1 MAHEIRALDAQSIEL
16 VKNLIEQDPVRH
28 CFLAA
33 RLEQT
38 KQSRFRPSYPD
49 LLGYFDDG
57 KLKSILMTGAN
68 IVPVNTSLIARQEF
82 ATVLNRSGRR
92 SSSIVGPA
100 EEVLDLWSKVS
111 GSWGPAR
118 EVRGNQPVLTIRS
131 NSLLPFDHD
140 VRYSNL
146 SDLDE
151 LLPACIAMFTEEVGI
166 SPTINGGGNAY
177 RNRISELVSSRRS
190 FVKYLGS
197 ELVFKAEVGTVGA
210 GVAQIQGVWVKP
222 EYRGRGI
229 AAPAMAAVVKLALA
243 DLAPV
248 VSLYVNDYNEVAL
261 KTYRAVGFEQVDT
274 FATVLF
280 S

>member
-1 MAHEIRALDAQSIEL
+1 MAHEIRALDVHSIDQ
-16 VKNLIEQDPVRH
+16 VKTLIEQDPVRH

-33 RLEQT
+33 RIEQT

-57 KLKSILMTGAN
+57 KLKSLLMTGAN

-82 ATVLNRSGRR
+82 ATALNRAGRR

-100 EEVLDLWSKVS
+100 EEVLDLWNKVS
-111 GSWGPAR
+111 DHWGSAR
-118 EVRGNQPVLTIRS
+118 EIRASQPVMAIRTNS
-131 NSLLPFDHD
+131 NKAIDHE

-146 SDLDE
+146 ADLDD

-166 SPTINGGGNAY
+166 SPTANGGASAY
-177 RNRISELVSSRRS
+177 RNRISELVSARRS
-190 FVKYLGS
+190 FVKYVGS

-222 EYRGRGI
+222 EFRGQGI
-229 AAPAMAAVVKLALA
+229 SVPAMAAVVKLILA
-243 DLAPV
+243 DTAPV
-248 VSLYVNDYNEVAL
+248 VSLYVNDFNEVAL
-261 KTYRAVGFEQVDT
+261 NTYRSVGFEHVDT
-274 FATVLF
+274 FATILF
-280 S
+280 

>member
-1 MAHEIRALDAQSIEL
+1 MAHEIRAIDEDSVNQ
-16 VKNLIEQDPVRH
+16 VTNFVEQDPVRH
-28 CFLAA
+28 CLLAA

-57 KLKSILMTGAN
+57 KLKSLLMTGAN

-82 ATVLNRSGRR
+82 AAVLERSGRR
-92 SSSIVGPA
+92 SSSIVGPV
-100 EEVLDLWSKVS
+100 EEVLDLWGKVS
-111 GSWGPAR
+111 DSWGPAR
-118 EVRGNQPVLTIRS
+118 EVRANQPVLVMRS
-131 NSLLPFDHD
+131 NSHKEIDHE
-140 VRYSNL
+140 VRYSTHA
-146 SDLDE
+146 DFEE

-166 SPTINGGGNAY
+166 SPTVNGGGSAY
-177 RNRISELVSSRRS
+177 RNRISELVSGRRS

-222 EYRGRGI
+222 EFRGQGI
-229 AAPAMAAVVKLALA
+229 SVPAMAAVVKLIMA

-248 VSLYVNDYNEVAL
+248 ASLYVNDFNEVAIS
-261 KTYRAVGFEQVDT
+261 TYQSVGFEHVDT

>member
-1 MAHEIRALDAQSIEL
+1 MAHEIRALDAHSIDL
-16 VKNLIEQDPVRH
+16 VKILIEQDPVRH

-38 KQSRFRPSYPD
+38 KQSRSRPSYPD

-57 KLKSILMTGAN
+57 NLKSVLMTGAN

-100 EEVLDLWSKVS
+100 EEVLDLWSRVS
-111 GSWGPAR
+111 ASWGPAR
-118 EVRGNQPVLTIRS
+118 EVRSNQPVLSMRT
-131 NSLLPFDHD
+131 NSSVEIDHD

-146 SDLDE
+146 SDLED
-151 LLPACIAMFTEEVGI
+151 LVPACIAMFTEEVGI

-197 ELVFKAEVGTVGA
+197 ELVFKAEIGTVGA

-222 EYRGRGI
+222 EHRGKGI
-229 AAPAMAAVVKLALA
+229 SVSAMAAVVKLVLA
-243 DLAPV
+243 DVAPV

-261 KTYRAVGFEQVDT
+261 KTYRSVDFEQVDT

>member
-1 MAHEIRALDAQSIEL
+1 MAHEIRALDAHSIDL

-57 KLKSILMTGAN
+57 NLKSVLMTGAN

-82 ATVLNRSGRR
+82 STVLNRSGRR

-100 EEVLDLWSKVS
+100 EEVLDLWSRVS
-111 GSWGPAR
+111 ASWGPAR
-118 EVRGNQPVLTIRS
+118 EVRGNQPVLSMRS
-131 NSLLPFDHD
+131 NSSIEIDHD

-146 SDLDE
+146 SDLED
-151 LLPACIAMFTEEVGI
+151 LVPACIAMFTEEVGI
-166 SPTINGGGNAY
+166 SPTIDGGGNAY

-197 ELVFKAEVGTVGA
+197 ELVFKAEIGTIGA

-222 EYRGRGI
+222 EYRGKGI
-229 AAPAMAAVVKLALA
+229 SVSAMAAVVKLVLA
-243 DLAPV
+243 DVAPV

-261 KTYRAVGFEQVDT
+261 KTYRSVGFEQVDT

>member
-28 CFLAA
+28 CFLAS

-118 EVRGNQPVLTIRS
+118 DVRVNQPVLTMRS
-131 NSLLPFDHD
+131 NSLLPLDHD

-166 SPTINGGGNAY
+166 SPTLNGGGNAY

-229 AAPAMAAVVKLALA
+229 AAPAMAAVVKLVLA

-261 KTYRAVGFEQVDT
+261 KTYRTVGFEQVDT

>member
-1 MAHEIRALDAQSIEL
+1 MAHEIRALDAHSIDL
-16 VKNLIEQDPVRH
+16 VRNLIEQDPVRH

-57 KLKSILMTGAN
+57 NLKSVLMTGAN

-100 EEVLDLWSKVS
+100 EEVLDLWSRVS
-111 GSWGPAR
+111 ASWGPAR
-118 EVRGNQPVLTIRS
+118 EVRGNQPVLSMRT
-131 NSLLPFDHD
+131 NSSVEIDHD

-146 SDLDE
+146 SDLED
-151 LLPACIAMFTEEVGI
+151 LVPACIAMFTEEVGI

-197 ELVFKAEVGTVGA
+197 ELVFKAEIGTVGA
-210 GVAQIQGVWVKP
+210 VVAQIQGVWVKP
-222 EYRGRGI
+222 EYRGKGI
-229 AAPAMAAVVKLALA
+229 SVSAMAAVVKLVLA
-243 DLAPV
+243 DVAPV

-261 KTYRAVGFEQVDT
+261 KTYRSVGFEQVDT

>member
-1 MAHEIRALDAQSIEL
+1 MAHEIRALDVHSIDQ
-16 VKNLIEQDPVRH
+16 VKTLIEQDPVRH

-33 RLEQT
+33 RIEQT

-57 KLKSILMTGAN
+57 KLKSLLMTGAN

-82 ATVLNRSGRR
+82 ATALNRAGRR

-100 EEVLDLWSKVS
+100 EEVLDLWNKVS
-111 GSWGPAR
+111 DHWGSAR
-118 EVRGNQPVLTIRS
+118 EVRASQPVMAIRT
-131 NSLLPFDHD
+131 NSSKAIDHE

-146 SDLDE
+146 ADLDD

-166 SPTINGGGNAY
+166 SPTANGGASAY
-177 RNRISELVSSRRS
+177 RNRISELVSARRS
-190 FVKYLGS
+190 FVKYVGS

-222 EYRGRGI
+222 EFRGQGI
-229 AAPAMAAVVKLALA
+229 SVPAMAAVVKLILA
-243 DLAPV
+243 DTAPV
-248 VSLYVNDYNEVAL
+248 VSLYVNDFNEVAL
-261 KTYRAVGFEQVDT
+261 NTYRSVGFEHVDT
-274 FATVLF
+274 FATILF
-280 S
+280 

>member
-1 MAHEIRALDAQSIEL
+1 MAHEIRALDAHSIDL

-33 RLEQT
+33 RLEQN

-57 KLKSILMTGAN
+57 NLKSVLMTGAN

-100 EEVLDLWSKVS
+100 EEVLDLWSRVS
-111 GSWGPAR
+111 ATWGPAR
-118 EVRGNQPVLTIRS
+118 EVRGNQPVLSMRS
-131 NSLLPFDHD
+131 NSSVEIDHD

-146 SDLDE
+146 SDLED
-151 LLPACIAMFTEEVGI
+151 LVPACIAMFTEEVGI

-190 FVKYLGS
+190 FVKYSGS
-197 ELVFKAEVGTVGA
+197 ELVFKAEIGTVGA

-222 EYRGRGI
+222 EYRGKGI
-229 AAPAMAAVVKLALA
+229 SVSAMAAVVKLVLA
-243 DLAPV
+243 NVAPV

-261 KTYRAVGFEQVDT
+261 KTYRSVGFEQVDT

>member
-1 MAHEIRALDAQSIEL
+1 MAHEIRALDAHSIDL

-28 CFLAA
+28 CFLAD

-57 KLKSILMTGAN
+57 NLKSVLMTGAN

-82 ATVLNRSGRR
+82 ATVLIRSGRR

-100 EEVLDLWSKVS
+100 EEVLDLWSRVS
-111 GSWGPAR
+111 ASWGPAR
-118 EVRGNQPVLTIRS
+118 EVRGNQPVLSMRT
-131 NSLLPFDHD
+131 NSSVEIDHD

-146 SDLDE
+146 SDLED
-151 LLPACIAMFTEEVGI
+151 LVPACIAMFTEEVGI

-197 ELVFKAEVGTVGA
+197 ELVFKAEIGTVGA

-222 EYRGRGI
+222 EYRGKGI
-229 AAPAMAAVVKLALA
+229 SVSAMAAVVKLVLA
-243 DLAPV
+243 DVAPV

-261 KTYRAVGFEQVDT
+261 KTYRSVGFEQVDT

>member
-1 MAHEIRALDAQSIEL
+1 MAHEIRSLDVHSIDQ
-16 VKNLIEQDPVRH
+16 VKTLIEQDPVRH
-28 CFLAA
+28 CFLAS

-57 KLKSILMTGAN
+57 KLKSLLMTGAN

-82 ATVLNRSGRR
+82 ATALNRSGRR

-100 EEVLDLWSKVS
+100 EEVLDLWNKVS
-111 GSWGPAR
+111 DNWGPAR
-118 EVRGNQPVLTIRS
+118 EVRASQPVMAIRM
-131 NSLLPFDHD
+131 NSTKEIDHD

-146 SDLDE
+146 SDLDD

-166 SPTINGGGNAY
+166 SPTANGGASAY
-177 RNRISELVSSRRS
+177 RNRISELVSARRS

-222 EYRGRGI
+222 EFRGQGI
-229 AAPAMAAVVKLALA
+229 SVPAMASVVKLVLA
-243 DLAPV
+243 DIAPL

-261 KTYRAVGFEQVDT
+261 NTYRSVGFEHVDT
-274 FATVLF
+274 FATILF
-280 S
+280 

>member
-1 MAHEIRALDAQSIEL
+1 MAHEIRALDGHSIDL
-16 VKNLIEQDPVRH
+16 VKILIEQDPVRH

-38 KQSRFRPSYPD
+38 KQSKFRPSYPD

-57 KLKSILMTGAN
+57 NLKSVLMTGAN

-92 SSSIVGPA
+92 SSSIVGPV
-100 EEVLDLWSKVS
+100 EEVLDLWSRVS
-111 GSWGPAR
+111 TSWGPAR
-118 EVRGNQPVLTIRS
+118 EVRSNQPVLSMRT
-131 NSLLPFDHD
+131 NSSVEIDHD

-146 SDLDE
+146 SDLED
-151 LLPACIAMFTEEVGI
+151 LVPACIAMFTEEVGI

-197 ELVFKAEVGTVGA
+197 ELVFKAEIGTVGA

-222 EYRGRGI
+222 EHRGKGI
-229 AAPAMAAVVKLALA
+229 SVSAMAAVVKLVLA
-243 DLAPV
+243 DVAPV

-261 KTYRAVGFEQVDT
+261 KTYRSVGFEQVDT

>member
-1 MAHEIRALDAQSIEL
+1 MAHEIRALDAHSIDL

-57 KLKSILMTGAN
+57 NLKSVLMTGAN

-100 EEVLDLWSKVS
+100 EEVLDLWSRVS
-111 GSWGPAR
+111 ATWGPAR
-118 EVRGNQPVLTIRS
+118 EVRGNQPVLSLRS
-131 NSLLPFDHD
+131 NSSVEIDHD

-146 SDLDE
+146 SDLED
-151 LLPACIAMFTEEVGI
+151 LVPACIAMFTEEGGS

-197 ELVFKAEVGTVGA
+197 ELVFKAEIGTVGA

-222 EYRGRGI
+222 EYRGKGI
-229 AAPAMAAVVKLALA
+229 SVSAMAAVVKLVLA
-243 DLAPV
+243 DVAPV

-261 KTYRAVGFEQVDT
+261 KTYRSVGFEQVDT

>member
-1 MAHEIRALDAQSIEL
+1 MAHEIRALDVHSIDQ
-16 VKNLIEQDPVRH
+16 VKTLIEQDPVRH

-33 RLEQT
+33 RLEQS

-49 LLGYFDDG
+49 LIGYFDDG
-57 KLKSILMTGAN
+57 KLKSLLMTGAN
-68 IVPVNTSLIARQEF
+68 LVPVNTSLIARQEF
-82 ATVLNRSGRR
+82 AAALTRSGRR

-100 EEVLDLWSKVS
+100 EEVMDLWSRVS
-111 GSWGPAR
+111 DSWGPAR
-118 EVRGNQPVLTIRS
+118 EVRANQPVMAIRK
-131 NSLLPFDHD
+131 NSPVEIDHD
-140 VRYSNL
+140 VRYSNY
-146 SDLDE
+146 SDLEE

-166 SPTINGGGNAY
+166 NPTSNGGGSAY
-177 RNRISELVSSRRS
+177 RNRISELVSGRRS

-222 EYRGRGI
+222 EFRGQGI
-229 AAPAMAAVVKLALA
+229 SVPAMAAVVKLILA

-261 KTYRAVGFEQVDT
+261 NTYRSAGFEHVDT
-274 FATVLF
+274 FATILF
-280 S
+280 N